1 MDSIPRERFRRIDRK
16 RVHLQNIIAVGIV
29 FIINR
34 FPLRFG
40 SLQRRFSLDLCE
52 NVVVDSVA
60 RELSLTR
67 YVTVARSC
75 KVEVVTGVVEKTR
88 DVGSLYERRVVC
100 GGKVGYVDAFCSLR
114 WSGDVL
120 WEGVDGYP

>member
-34 FPLRFG
+34 FPLRVG
-40 SLQRRFSLDLCE
+40 SLQRPFSRDVCE

-60 RELSLTR
+60 RELYLTR
-67 YVTVARSC
+67 
-75 KVEVVTGVVEKTR
+75 
-88 DVGSLYERRVVC
+88 
-100 GGKVGYVDAFCSLR
+100 
-114 WSGDVL
+114 
-120 WEGVDGYP
+120 